1 MVFEDLWS
9 VPLGSPLAGIGSVV
23 RTSSILGAS
32 LSLVGFSG
40 AAGGWLASAG
50 TPLATSISFPFT
62 PGYSDIFGGL
72 LEEGRAFLDTFFF
85 RWATSE
91 VVFGLE
97 LSEDGRQMALG

>member
-1 MVFEDLWS
+1 MGCLAVVFEDLWS

-62 PGYSDIFGGL
+62 PGYLDIFGGL
-72 LEEGRAFLDTFFF
+72 LEEGRAFSDMFFF

-91 VVFGLE
+91 VVFGL
-97 LSEDGRQMALG
+97 